1 MAIKEAIRKQ
11 LTKFLFPNTYS
22 TLFMPRT
29 RFNYEREV
37 NGYQSSIIMACV
49 GWIQRTFPEAPVM
62 VQKRGPDDEWVSV
75 PDSPVLSLLDNPNP
89 YYDGLLLQSALIA
102 DLAISG
108 NAYLM
113 KVRSGASRP
122 VQLWWTPSTLLE
134 PKWPQDGSVF
144 LSHYDYTPGGHQVS
158 IDPKDLIHYRLGIDP
173 DNLRKGRSPLQ
184 SLLREVF
191 TDDEAANM
199 TATLLRNL
207 GVPGL
212 LISPDKDSSVS
223 AQDAEAVKQYVK
235 ERTTGDRRGEPMI
248 IGAPTHV
255 EAFGFNPQQ
264 MDMKQLR
271 RIPEER
277 ISAVLGVPAIVA
289 GLGAG
294 LDRSTFS
301 NMAEAR
307 EMAYESGII
316 PLQRIVGSQTKHQLL
331 SDFVDEVDLVN
342 WRVAYDLSEIRV
354 LQEDEDKL
362 SARTVAQVNGGVCK
376 VIDAQRILG
385 LPEDDTQ
392 DFYLRNFSSLT
403 VRSGE
408 TGNEQLAPQEA
419 AKMLK
424 SAEWTE
430 EHKVAYWKRQDRE
443 RVGWWGLAF
452 QKIEPLYL
460 DEGKAVAKAIN
471 SGDMV
476 GQAEKAIKGRAD
488 IWTEAIQKLTFN
500 IVEHFG
506 KEIAPET
513 SGKQAWTF
521 DPTHELV
528 RAWIVK
534 HAAESVKSILITN
547 LEDVRRVILA
557 GVEENLTVPQISK
570 RLRDFYSDRS
580 SYKAMRVARTEVTQS
595 AGYAQHESAEQGGVM
610 HKHAWLSSR
619 DDRVR
624 DSHLPPLDGEERL
637 LKEPYSNGLMYP
649 GDSNGNLAETIQC
662 RCVEIFTA

>member
-1 MAIKEAIRKQ
+1 MAIREAIRKS
-11 LTKFLFPNTYS
+11 LTKLLFPQTYS
-22 TLFMPRT
+22 TLYMPRT
-29 RFNYEREV
+29 RFNYASQV

-49 GWIQRTFPEAPVM
+49 GWIQRTYPEAPVT
-62 VQKRGPDDEWVSV
+62 VQKRGTDEEWVSV
-75 PDSPVLSLLDNPNP
+75 PDSPVVGLLDNPNP
-89 YYDGLLLQSALIA
+89 YYDGLLLQSAFIA
-102 DLAISG
+102 DLVVSG
-108 NAYLM
+108 NAYLL
-113 KVRSGASRP
+113 KVRSGAGRP
-122 VQLWWTPSTLLE
+122 VQLWWTPSTLIE
-134 PKWPQDGSVF
+134 PKWPSNGSEF
-144 LSHYDYTPGGHQVS
+144 LSHYDYTPGGSTVKL
-158 IDPKDLIHYRLGIDP
+158 DPKDVVHFRLGIDP

-184 SLLREVF
+184 ALMREVF

-199 TATLLRNL
+199 TATLLRNM

-223 AQDAEAVKQYVK
+223 PQDADAVKAYVK
-235 ERTTGDRRGEPMI
+235 ERTTGDRRGEPLI

-255 EAFGFNPQQ
+255 EQFGFNPQQ
-264 MDMKQLR
+264 MDMKSLR

-277 ISAVLGVPAIVA
+277 ISACLGIPAVVA

-294 LDRSTFS
+294 LDRSTYS

-316 PLQRIVGSQTKHQLL
+316 PLQRIVASQTKHQLL
-331 SDFVDEVDLVN
+331 SEYVDDAELVN
-342 WRVAYDLSEIRV
+342 WRIAYDLSEIRV

-362 SARTVAQVNGGVCK
+362 STRTIAQVNGGVCK
-376 VIDAQRILG
+376 VVDAQRILG

-392 DFYLRNFSSLT
+392 DFYLRNFNALT

-424 SAEWTE
+424 SADWTE
-430 EHKVAYWKRQDRE
+430 ERKAAYWKRQDRE

-460 DEGKAVAKAIN
+460 DEGKAV
-471 SGDMV
+471 
-476 GQAEKAIKGRAD
+476 EKAIKKGNVVGEAEQAIKGLSD
-488 IWTEAIQKLTFN
+488 SWTVAIEKLTFN

-506 KEIAPET
+506 SEIAPET
-513 SGKQAWTF
+513 LGKQHIIF
-521 DPTHELV
+521 DPTHQLI

-534 HAAESVKSILITN
+534 HAAESVKSILDTN
-547 LEDVRRVILA
+547 LADVRAVILA
-557 GVEENLTVPQISK
+557 GVDEGLTVPQISK

-580 SYKAMRVARTEVTQS
+580 SMKAMRVARTEVTQS
-595 AGYAQHESAEQGGVM
+595 AGYAQHESAAQGGVM
-610 HKHAWLSSR
+610 HKHQWLSSR

-624 DSHLPPLDGEERL
+624 DSHISLDGEEKML
-637 LKEPYSNGLMYP
+637 NEPYSNGLMYP
-649 GDSNGNLAETIQC
+649 GDPSGDPAETIQC
-662 RCVEIFTA
+662 RCVEMFTP

>member
-1 MAIKEAIRKQ
+1 MAIRAAIRKQ

-75 PDSPVLSLLDNPNP
+75 PDSPVLSLLDNPNS

-144 LSHYDYTPGGHQVS
+144 LSHYDYTPGGHQVR

-212 LISPDKDSSVS
+212 LISPDKGSSVS
-223 AQDAEAVKQYVK
+223 PQDAEAVKQYVK

-248 IGAPTHV
+248 IGDPTHV

-331 SDFVDEVDLVN
+331 SDFIDEADLVN

-362 SARTVAQVNGGVCK
+362 SARTIAQVNGGVCK

-430 EHKVAYWKRQDRE
+430 EHKAAYWKRQDRE

-471 SGDMV
+471 SGDMIQ
-476 GQAEKAIKGRAD
+476 QAEKAIKGRAD
-488 IWTEAIQKLTFN
+488 TWTEAIQKLTFN
-500 IVEHFG
+500 IVDHFG

-513 SGKQAWTF
+513 SGKQAWDF

-534 HAAESVKSILITN
+534 HAADSVKSILNTN
-547 LEDVRRVILA
+547 LDDVKAVILA
-557 GVEENLTVPQISK
+557 GVDEGLTVPQISK

-580 SYKAMRVARTEVTQS
+580 SMKAMRVARTEVTQS
-595 AGYAQHESAEQGGVM
+595 AGYAQHESAAQGGVM
-610 HKHAWLSSR
+610 HKHTWLSSR

-624 DSHLPPLDGEERL
+624 DSHQAPLDGEERL

-649 GDSNGNLAETIQC
+649 GDPSGDPAQTIQC
-662 RCVEIFTA
+662 RCVEIFTP

>member
-1 MAIKEAIRKQ
+1 MAIVDIVRKQ
-11 LTKFLFPNTYS
+11 LTKFLHPTTYS
-22 TLFMPRT
+22 SLFLPRT
-29 RFNYEREV
+29 RYNYAREV

-49 GWIQRTFPEAPVM
+49 GWIQRTYPEAPIM
-62 VQKRGPDDEWVSV
+62 VQKRGPDEEWESV
-75 PDSPVLSLLDNPNP
+75 PDSPLLGLLDSPNP

-102 DLAISG
+102 DLVISG
-108 NAYLM
+108 NSYLL
-113 KVRSGASRP
+113 KVRSGAGRP
-122 VQLWWTPSTLLE
+122 VQLWWTPSTLIE
-134 PKWPQDGSVF
+134 PKWPSDGSAF
-144 LSHYDYTPGGHQVS
+144 LSHYDYMPGGMQVK
-158 IDPKDLIHYRLGIDP
+158 IDPKDVVHFRLGIDP

-199 TATLLRNL
+199 TATLLRNM

-212 LISPDKDSSVS
+212 LISPEKDSSIS
-223 AQDAEAVKQYVK
+223 PQQADAMKAYIK

-248 IGAPTHV
+248 NTAATHV
-255 EAFGFNPQQ
+255 ETFGFNPQQ
-264 MDMKQLR
+264 MDMKNLR

-277 ISAVLGVPAIVA
+277 ISACLGIPAVVA

-294 LDRSTFS
+294 LDRSTYS

-316 PLQRIVGSQTKHQLL
+316 PLQRIVASQTKHQLL
-331 SDFVDEVDLVN
+331 SEYVDEADLVN

-362 SARTVAQVNGGVCK
+362 SNRIIAQVDGGVCK
-376 VIDAQRILG
+376 VVDAQRILG

-392 DFYLRNFSSLT
+392 DFYLRNYNALT

-408 TGNEQLAPQEA
+408 TGNEQVAPQEA

-424 SAEWTE
+424 AAYWTE
-430 EHKVAYWKRQDRE
+430 KRKAAYWKRQDRE

-452 QKIEPLYL
+452 QKIEPLYY
-460 DEGKAVAKAIN
+460 DEGKAVDKAVKK
-471 SGDMV
+471 GDMV
-476 GQAEKAIKGRAD
+476 GNAEQAINSLSD
-488 IWTEAIQKLTFN
+488 SWTEAIQKLTFN

-513 SGKQAWTF
+513 LGKQVPTF

-534 HAAESVKSILITN
+534 HAAASVRTILATN

-557 GVEENLTVPQISK
+557 GTDEGLTVPQISK

-580 SYKAMRVARTEVTQS
+580 SMKAMRVARTEVTQS
-595 AGYAQHESAEQGGVM
+595 AGFAQHESAAQGGVM
-610 HKHAWLSSR
+610 HKHQWLSSR

-624 DSHLPPLDGEERL
+624 DSHVALDGEEKML
-637 LKEPYSNGLMYP
+637 NEPYSNGLMYP
-649 GDSNGNLAETIQC
+649 GDPSGDAAEIIQC
-662 RCVEIFTA
+662 RCVEMFTP